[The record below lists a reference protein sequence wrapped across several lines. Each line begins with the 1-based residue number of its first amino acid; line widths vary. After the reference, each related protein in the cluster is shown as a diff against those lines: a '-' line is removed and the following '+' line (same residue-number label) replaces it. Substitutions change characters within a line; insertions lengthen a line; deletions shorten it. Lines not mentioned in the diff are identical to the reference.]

1 VDTPREL
8 EWYLRDHF
16 FRQAGKGRT
25 QFQRSAIA
33 GEMASLYL
41 RYRGYDPQQ
50 LAESMSPILDDMVSM
65 QILKQTGDN
74 LEVAGA
80 LFRMQCGKCFYVSY
94 LAEKEPR
101 TCQRCSGTELHEF
114 PKRK

>member
-1 VDTPREL
+1 MDSPREL

-33 GEMASLYL
+33 SEMVTIYL

-50 LAESMSPILDDMVSM
+50 LGQIMAPVIDDMLSIQV
-65 QILKQTGDN
+65 LKQTGDT
-74 LEVAGA
+74 LEAA
-80 LFRMQCGKCFYVSY
+80 AFTRKQCAKCYYVSY
-94 LAEKEPR
+94 LADAEPR
-101 TCQRCSGTELHEF
+101 ICQRCAGTDLHEF

>member
-33 GEMASLYL
+33 TEMVSVYL
-41 RYRGYDPQQ
+41 RYRNYDPNQ
-50 LAESMSPILDDMVSM
+50 LAQSMAPVIDDMVSM
-65 QILKQTGDN
+65 QVLKQAGDT
-74 LEVAGA
+74 LEAAA
-80 LFRMQCGKCFYVSY
+80 LARKQCVKCFYVSY
-94 LAEKEPR
+94 LAEAEPK
-101 TCQRCSGTELHEF
+101 TCQRCSGTDLQEF